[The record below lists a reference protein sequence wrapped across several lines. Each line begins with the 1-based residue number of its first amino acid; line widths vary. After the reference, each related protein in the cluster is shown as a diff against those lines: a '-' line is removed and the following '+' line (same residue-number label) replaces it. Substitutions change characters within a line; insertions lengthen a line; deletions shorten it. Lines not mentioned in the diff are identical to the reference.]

1 MITLSDKKVIMTTE
15 TTGFSPKEGHKLV
28 EIAAIEIDENDI
40 QTGAVFHAYINPERQ
55 ISREVTAV
63 HGLNN
68 KFLKQYPTFVAYKDE
83 FLHFIEGREIIGH
96 HVHFDMDFI
105 NSEIGFKLPNKVTDI
120 LEMAKKVF
128 PDQKNG
134 LLALT
139 ERLNIKIKN
148 SPFNGALQDAMQ
160 MLEIYRN
167 LNKKKGFTTTE
178 RNFFL
183 SQTLFN
189 GG

>member
-1 MITLSDKKVIMTTE
+1 MKPLSDKKVIINTE
-15 TTGFSPKEGHKLV
+15 VTGLYPKDGHKLV

-68 KFLKQYPTFVAYKDE
+68 KFLKQYPIFAAYKDE
-83 FLHFIEGREIIGH
+83 FLHFIEGKEIIGH

-105 NSEIGFKLPNKVTDI
+105 NSEIGFELPNKVTDT

-160 MLEIYRN
+160 MLEIYRKLKQKERIYN
-167 LNKKKGFTTTE
+167 DRKK
-178 RNFFL
+178 FFL
-183 SQTLFN
+183 ISSTF
-189 GG
+189 